1 MYTMLKFSHSFNV
14 TALRVP
20 EADKDIMSILGR
32 DFSSR
37 EDENLQGVQTTIVSA
52 AIPTVSLLADLVKQ
66 VFTGQLDELAPA
78 QEAIWI
84 PWQSLVLIGNTA
96 SLSSFKA
103 RAGVIAVVK
112 PKRPKL
118 VSFLEVLCK
127 KKS

>member
-1 MYTMLKFSHSFNV
+1 MLKFSHSFNV

-32 DFSSR
+32 DFPSR

-84 PWQSLVLIGNTA
+84 P
-96 SLSSFKA
+96 
-103 RAGVIAVVK
+103 
-112 PKRPKL
+112 
-118 VSFLEVLCK
+118 
-127 KKS
+127 

>member
-20 EADKDIMSILGR
+20 EADKDIMGILGR
-32 DFSSR
+32 NFPSR

-66 VFTGQLDELAPA
+66 GFTGQLDELAPV

-84 PWQSLVLIGNTA
+84 P
-96 SLSSFKA
+96 
-103 RAGVIAVVK
+103 
-112 PKRPKL
+112 
-118 VSFLEVLCK
+118 
-127 KKS
+127 